1 MGTTDKYFLIIF
13 LLLGIVVTLSV
24 TEKEVNIIGPYEN
37 SCLLEVI
44 GFPSNCTDV
53 EGDTVKHMGSCF
65 VDEKSNSGNCEV
77 LTCEHG
83 HWTGTRNS
91 LADAHHRQKRF
102 FGGFVVGLV
111 AGCILFCKLKL
122 VSVCTVKRRWWGRGG
137 VGGGGGTQI
146 VTKYPPSFPYPCKPA
161 DVLDNYNVA
170 AGETSIVVSWTIPV
184 ATDRDGDTP
193 SVTQVSGGVNGGRFD
208 GATYGKTHYVTYKAS
223 DDDGLTGHCYFSF
236 TVTTLTCDTLPWPAN
251 GARSCENYI
260 LGSSCQYTCN
270 SGYKLTG
277 SDTVT
282 CQDEVAPTWSPAP
295 TCEKKSCSPPS
306 YPDHST
312 VQCTDS
318 IFAFQTVCSIF
329 CDNGFSL
336 EGHFYMQCQADGTW
350 SNAGSSTCKDGTPPT
365 ITCETPQVF
374 YADRGITSTSVN
386 WQVPTAIDKTDASPS
401 IVQTGG
407 PTAGSVL
414 EVGNDIVT
422 YKAIDVDGNESPEC
436 FIELR
441 VEEITCGHPL
451 DSFEDNYLVFNCSTS
466 RYIYGTSCRLSCTA
480 HLPLEGT
487 DLVTCED
494 NGQSEGVWSWGTGDK
509 PYCRAIACPDL
520 DPPINGALVS
530 DTIQTRPVYTM
541 MCNDEFDI
549 PDMGT
554 NFNGL
559 FFCTDDGDWISI
571 NPAPDCIEPRN
582 PRFLNLPAEIFYYG
596 GDCGSEATM
605 AEIEQN
611 FIDILESEL
620 NPYFETICPSG
631 ETCTASSIAITC
643 GPISK
648 RKKRSLSWE
657 FRNEGIRVQKK
668 YDEERTR
675 EHIIRKRSTY
685 THLLILEFYIV
696 MEFKFGN
703 SSLQDAILVY
713 DDVQLNIL
721 KPAFQEM
728 INNGTFDL
736 QGFVLESDSFQ
747 TASYGDITCDPGYM
761 LDRTTCK
768 PCPLGYFVN
777 ETTSKCDLCPV
788 GQYKDNESDAS
799 CNSCPTGYTTKTTGS
814 KTMADCNKQCSPGS
828 YSPNTVENCSACR
841 HGYYQDEYGQTSC
854 KACPSGTTTESTNST
869 SVNDCKNYDVFL
881 ETTNGGVTVST
892 FPGTLSDIT
901 FMFWSK
907 RFDERSSNAVLR
919 FVNGGTTLF
928 NVYLTENIRV
938 EIPSQLDEIVGS
950 HSSSS
955 WNHVTITW
963 DTANTNV
970 TVYLGGESV
979 YTTDSASAPST
990 PLLDNGAF
998 VVTTTG
1004 QTGVYLTGLHL
1015 LGNVLT
1021 ETDIANHATSCH
1033 ITENDDVIN
1042 IGVFDDDSSEQGIS
1056 LIAASSCY
1064 ATDACLSSPCNGHIC
1079 TNGQD
1084 GFTCTCQ
1091 SGWSGTTCT
1100 IQPDF
1105 CIDNGCE
1112 NSATCFSGDTNYT
1125 CTCLPGYSGMF
1136 CEVPPVDG
1144 GWSEWKVSEC
1154 SKSCGTGTMN
1164 RTRQCDSPPPD
1175 TYGADCIGD
1184 QMEITPCNVEE
1195 CPVCKEFEIKY
1206 GTLLNCTTD
1215 QTTGSETCVLYC
1227 KNGKFLPPGLQGFQT
1242 YTCGPDTNYVW
1253 DSLENP
1259 PNCVDPVGLD
1269 NVNITV
1275 NVDYTSA
1282 ITGNAIAL
1290 FEDVLRSQV
1299 SSVACY
1305 NSPNC
1310 QTTVEVEQSS
1320 MSLTFSIPLH
1330 LGPDIQYENYIST
1343 VKANDALQELT
1354 DAITYLEST
1363 AQHIKN
1369 HTNEIF
1375 DVNVEGV
1382 TYNPDVN
1389 SLTISP
1395 GVTCNSG
1402 FVVLDGVCVGCPS
1415 GTYAANGV
1423 CNFCEKGTY
1432 QSNMGQTS
1440 CLPCLDNLTT
1450 KTLGSSDIS
1459 QCTGTIATSTSEK
1472 PGDKHDDKD
1481 KSTVYLPIVISIVA
1495 LLVALATFAV
1505 VWYKIIRPKAKV
1517 NGSPPNLRTETA
1529 RSGFPRVYTRTPGPR
1544 TPSSITSL
1552 TDCDDDFMRGSDVC
1566 QTPGVRLHHVRM
1578 PSTHSGYL
1586 TPAAVHV
1593 ECKSPPPP
1601 YHPPPLPEY
1610 SEKDETLN
1618 NSIYDTINEN
1628 PPQKLKY

>member
-1 MGTTDKYFLIIF
+1 MGTEDKYLLIIF
-13 LLLGIVVTLSV
+13 LLLGIVVTLTA
-24 TEKEVNIIGPYEN
+24 TEKRANSVAVYEKN
-37 SCLLEVI
+37 CLLEVI
-44 GFPSNCTDV
+44 KFLNPLDCIDV
-53 EGDTVKHMGSCF
+53 EGDTVKHLGSCL
-65 VDEKSNSGNCEV
+65 VDGKSYSGNVEIW
-77 LTCEHG
+77 TCVHG
-83 HWTGTRNS
+83 HWKGTSGS
-91 LADAHHRQKRF
+91 LADVHHRQKRF
-102 FGGFVVGLV
+102 FELFAGLFIVGCL
-111 AGCILFCKLKL
+111 LFC
-122 VSVCTVKRRWWGRGG
+122 GG
-137 VGGGGGTQI
+137 GGGGGGGGGTQI
-146 VTKYPPSFPYPCKPA
+146 VTKYPPSFSDPCKPA

-170 AGETSIVVSWTIPV
+170 AGETSVVVSWTIAPV
-184 ATDRDGDTP
+184 ATDRDGGTP
-193 SVTQVSGGVNGGRFD
+193 SVTQVGGGVNGSRFV
-208 GATYGKTHYVTYKAS
+208 GATYGKTHYITYKAT

-236 TVTTLTCDTLPWPAN
+236 TVTTLACDTLPWPAN
-251 GARSCENYI
+251 GARSCENNNI

-270 SGYKLTG
+270 PGYQLTG

-282 CQDEVAPTWSPAP
+282 CQDEVAPTWSLAP

-312 VQCTDS
+312 VQCTDPAY
-318 IFAFQTVCSIF
+318 AFQSVCSIF

-350 SNAGSSTCKDGTPPT
+350 SNAGSSSCKDGTPPT
-365 ITCETPQVF
+365 IACVTPQIF
-374 YADRGITSTSVN
+374 HADRGITSTSVN
-386 WQVPTAIDKTDASPS
+386 WQVPTATDRTDANPS

-407 PTAGSVL
+407 PTAGAIL
-414 EVGNDIVT
+414 EVGSDIVT
-422 YKAIDVDGNESPEC
+422 YKAVDVDGNESPEC

-466 RYIYGTSCRLSCTA
+466 RYIYGTSCTLSCTA

-487 DLVTCED
+487 DLVTCEK

-520 DPPINGALVS
+520 DPPINGALVY

-541 MCNDEFDI
+541 MCNDKFDI

-554 NFNGL
+554 NFNGML
-559 FFCTDDGDWISI
+559 FCTDDGDWTPID
-571 NPAPDCIEPRN
+571 PVPDCIEPRN

-596 GDCGSEATM
+596 GDCGSEAAM

-631 ETCTASSIAITC
+631 ETCTTGSITITC
-643 GPISK
+643 GPISG

-657 FRNEGIRVQKK
+657 YNNEGIRVHKNNN
-668 YDEERTR
+668 EERTR
-675 EHIIRKRSTY
+675 EHIIQKRSTH

-696 MEFKFGN
+696 MELKLDN
-703 SSLQDAILVY
+703 TSVQDAILVY

-721 KPAFQEM
+721 KPAVQGM

-747 TASYGDITCDPGYM
+747 TANYGDITCDPGYM

-777 ETTSKCDLCPV
+777 ETSCDLCPV
-788 GQYKDNESDAS
+788 GQYKENESDAS
-799 CNSCPTGYTTKTTGS
+799 CTSCPAGYSTKTTGS
-814 KTMADCNKQCSPGS
+814 KSLADCNKQCSPGS
-828 YSPNTVENCSACR
+828 YSPNTVESCSTCR

-854 KACPSGTTTESTNST
+854 KTCPSGTTTESTNST
-869 SVNDCKNYDVFL
+869 SVNECKNYDVL
-881 ETTNGGVTVST
+881 IETTNGGVTVST
-892 FPGTLSDIT
+892 FPGTLSDIS

-907 RFDERSSNAVLR
+907 CFDEQSSNAVLR
-919 FVNGGTTLF
+919 LTNGGAALI

-938 EIPSQLDEIVGS
+938 EIPSQIDETVGS

-963 DTANTNV
+963 DTANSNV

-979 YTTDSASAPST
+979 YSTNTVSAPST

-998 VVTTTG
+998 VVTSTG
-1004 QTGVYLTGLHL
+1004 QTGVYLTGMHL

-1021 ETDIANHATSCH
+1021 QTDIANHASSCH

-1042 IGVFDDDSSEQGIS
+1042 IGVFDNFSEQGIS

-1084 GFTCTCQ
+1084 SFTCTCQ

-1100 IQPDF
+1100 VQPDF
-1105 CIDNGCE
+1105 CIDNDCK
-1112 NSATCFSGDTNYT
+1112 NNATCFSGDTNYT
-1125 CTCLPGYSGMF
+1125 CICLPGYSGTF
-1136 CEVPPVDG
+1136 CEVSPVDG
-1144 GWSEWKVSEC
+1144 GWSDWKVSEC
-1154 SKSCGTGTMN
+1154 SKSCGSGTMN

-1184 QMEITPCNVEE
+1184 QMETTPCNVEE
-1195 CPVCKEFEIKY
+1195 CPVCKEFEIRY
-1206 GTLLNCTTD
+1206 GTLLNCTTN
-1215 QTTGSETCVLYC
+1215 QITGSESCVLYC
-1227 KNGKFLPPGLQGFQT
+1227 ENGKLLPPGLTTFQT

-1253 DSLENP
+1253 DSLDNP
-1259 PNCVDPVGLD
+1259 PSCVDPVGPD

-1282 ITGNAIAL
+1282 IPDNAISSV
-1290 FEDVLRSQV
+1290 EDVIGSQI

-1310 QTTVEVEQSS
+1310 QTTVEIEQSS
-1320 MSLTFSIPLH
+1320 MILTFNIPLH

-1343 VKANDALQELT
+1343 GTANDALQELI

-1369 HTNEIF
+1369 HTNGIF
-1375 DVNVEGV
+1375 DVNVDGL
-1382 TYNPDVN
+1382 TYTSDVN
-1389 SLTISP
+1389 SLTFGP

-1402 FVVLDGVCVGCPS
+1402 FVALDGVCVRCPS
-1415 GTYAANGV
+1415 GTYSANGV

-1432 QSNMGQTS
+1432 RSNTGQIS
-1440 CLPCLDNLTT
+1440 CLQCLNGLTT
-1450 KTLGSSDIS
+1450 STIGSSDIS
-1459 QCTGTIATSTSEK
+1459 QCTETTATSTSEK
-1472 PGDKHDDKD
+1472 PGDKHDDQD
-1481 KSTVYLPIVISIVA
+1481 KSTVYVAIVISMVA
-1495 LLVALATFAV
+1495 LLVALAALAV
-1505 VWYKIIRPKAKV
+1505 VWYKIFRPKSRV
-1517 NGSPPNLRTETA
+1517 NGSDTNLRMEPA
-1529 RSGFPRVYTRTPGPR
+1529 HSRCSRVYTRTPDTRIPR
-1544 TPSSITSL
+1544 SITSL
-1552 TDCDDDFMRGSDVC
+1552 SNGNDDDFMRGSDVC
-1566 QTPGVRLHHVRM
+1566 HTPDVRLYQVRM
-1578 PSTHSGYL
+1578 PSAHSGYL
-1586 TPAAVHV
+1586 TPTEVHV
-1593 ECKSPPPP
+1593 ECNSPPPP
-1601 YHPPPLPEY
+1601 YDPPALPEY
-1610 SEKDETLN
+1610 SEKDETP
-1618 NSIYDTINEN
+1618 YDTIN
-1628 PPQKLKY
+1628 